1 MATSRSRRTG
11 MAGPVCETGCRQQ
24 PCRRGPAGA
33 TASVTQSRS
42 TAGLTLCGLLR
53 VEGQAVDPAVPRLD
67 ELDAESPVLAVGVDV
82 PGYRRRG
89 EVVEREEE
97 PDGREVTVDEVLQQ
111 EEVHVAVEVLE
122 QREEVA
128 VAPKGL
134 AERAVLGAVV
144 PTDAL
149 EREVEAVGDL
159 VGHASGTVDRRLAI
173 YLVAREDDHPADGV
187 ADRREGLDLVG
198 NELIDHRPH
207 ALPPV
212 EGRDDRVARQ
222 EELAE
227 FRAMVQVLASGCDV
241 EFEGRSV
248 REWLAPERLVVA
260 TQGRAVRVRV
270 PVACVSSEVER
281 GVQRQLHGRDHGCLL
296 YTSPSPRD

>member
-144 PTDAL
+144 PADAL
-149 EREVEAVGDL
+149 ERQVEPVGDL
-159 VGHASGTVDRRLAI
+159 PVQATGSVDGRLTVDP
-173 YLVAREDDHPADGV
+173 VAREDHHSA
-187 ADRREGLDLVG
+187 
-198 NELIDHRPH
+198 
-207 ALPPV
+207 
-212 EGRDDRVARQ
+212 DRVAD
-222 EELAE
+222 
-227 FRAMVQVLASGCDV
+227 G
-241 EFEGRSV
+241 G
-248 REWLAPERLVVA
+248 ERLDLSLCELLDD
-260 TQGRAVRVRV
+260 GLHRGPPR
-270 PVACVSSEVER
+270 ER
-281 GVQRQLHGRDHGCLL
+281 RD
-296 YTSPSPRD
+296 